1 MGAGAGR
8 AGAAATAVGAL
19 AAAAAVAVT
28 AGGGEPPGGSEGNL
42 MVAGDAGFGGKLM
55 RTVSFFG
62 CTLAAS
68 AGLGGTAPAGG
79 LGLVSAI
86 KFFVEAT

>member
-28 AGGGEPPGGSEGNL
+28 AGGAPPGGSDGSL
-42 MVAGDAGFGGKLM
+42 IVAGDAGFGGKLM

-68 AGLGGTAPAGG
+68 AGFGGTAPAGE
-79 LGLVSAI
+79 LGLISAI